1 MRPQHNYNCK
11 ASKWEGSGNFV
22 ELMKTDLKAE
32 LALVTNV
39 RSAAWWDAYVD
50 AKPVWVTETKCA
62 PHSNQHTTHAHQP
75 TLRRLNNFL
84 SWLRSSIAA
93 TGHD

>member
-1 MRPQHNYNCK
+1 MQTQHNYNCK
-11 ASKWEGSGNFV
+11 ASKWEGSGNFI

-32 LALVTNV
+32 LALVTHV

-62 PHSNQHTTHAHQP
+62 PHSNISP
-75 TLRRLNNFL
+75 
-84 SWLRSSIAA
+84 
-93 TGHD
+93 